1 VKRREFLGLLGGAAV
16 ASPRV
21 GRAQQPGSASL
32 RKIGFLSNAPGA
44 SALNPLI
51 AGVFAELQRL
61 GWVDGQNVVYEPRFA
76 AGDVERFSG
85 FVTDLVSRKVD
96 IIVAAAGAHAVRAAQ
111 RAAPTIP
118 VVAMADDLQGD
129 GLVDSL
135 AHPGSNTTG
144 VSIFATELDAKR
156 LELLAEMVPGARRV
170 AALSESKSDLSV
182 PKVAATA

>member
-21 GRAQQPGSASL
+21 GRAQQLGSASL

-85 FVTDLVSRKVD
+85 FVADLVSRKVG